1 MKLQNFFD
9 RPSYTV
15 HGHNTHTGPVT
26 HHICLPGIFPTAL
39 SPMQGSVLSPL
50 LFILYTTPL
59 STLIS
64 SRRADFDV
72 SSLVIVTCY
81 AVIPP
86 IRARL
91 LFIKSQFMIVTSR
104 LLAAGFHIFSSVHG
118 KFAKEAFVFVHY
130 TDGISL

>member
-1 MKLQNFFD
+1 MD
-9 RPSYTV
+9 
-15 HGHNTHTGPVT
+15 THTGPVT
-26 HHICLPGIFPTAL
+26 HHICLPGILPTAL

-64 SRRADFDV
+64 RRADFDV

-91 LFIKSQFMIVTSR
+91 SFIKSQFMIVTSR
-104 LLAAGFHIFSSVHG
+104 LLAAGFRIFSSVHG